1 MAGPKYTTPT
11 PGEFE
16 RERGETQ
23 ERGAEGLRAVGPSL
37 PPNIPIGI
45 APPAPLQVVSAFET
59 RPISAYDFAATDSAV
74 IGLEAS
80 VPDLNVTVPAGYTA
94 VLRTVRIEFTPN
106 GIVNLDSTTA
116 NAFRMRLLR
125 NGAPIPNNFVN
136 LSGALDIF
144 EWRTH
149 QVFGQGETFG
159 LQVIGSWA
167 VPAADLLVRVNY
179 FGVLIPTKGMPP
191 EVEIASPAIL
201 TRSLREWTQEV
212 QT

>member
-1 MAGPKYTTPT
+1 MAGKFTTPT

-16 RERGETQ
+16 RARGETQ
-23 ERGAEGLRAVGPSL
+23 ERGAKDLRAVGPSL
-37 PPNIPIGI
+37 PAHVPIGI

-74 IGLEAS
+74 IGVEAS
-80 VPDLNVTVPAGYTA
+80 VPDLNVSVPAGYTA
-94 VLRTVRIEFTPN
+94 VLRLVRVEFTPN
-106 GIVNLDSTTA
+106 GQANLDATTS

-125 NGAPIPNNFVN
+125 NNAPIANNFVN

-144 EWRTH
+144 EWKTH

-159 LQVIGSWA
+159 VQVAGSWA

-191 EVEIASPAIL
+191 ETEIASPAIL
-201 TRSLREWTQEV
+201 TRTLADWKAEV